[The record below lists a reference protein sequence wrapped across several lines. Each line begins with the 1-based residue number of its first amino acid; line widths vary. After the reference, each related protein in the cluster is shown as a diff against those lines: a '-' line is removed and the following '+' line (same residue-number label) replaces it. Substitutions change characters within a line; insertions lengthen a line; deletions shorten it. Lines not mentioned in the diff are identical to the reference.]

1 MRHYRLESWIDL
13 ARGVVP
19 EVTREAMQRHLRH
32 GCEKCSAEYAL
43 WSAMSGF
50 ATAET
55 VFDPPTEVVRTVKLA
70 LPGDARTRFTTRI
83 KEVAQLLFDSFQTP
97 QVEGVRA
104 AHLGGR
110 QLLYK
115 AGPIL
120 IDMRLEL
127 SDESGRCSLTGQVFH
142 SEKEPQAM
150 RDLSVHLLHGQS
162 ELANTQTNSLGEF
175 AIEYK
180 AAKDLQVAVEVSP
193 VKDVYLPLEGA
204 FWRPTRSA

>member
-1 MRHYRLESWIDL
+1 MRHYRLENWMDL

-19 EVTREAMQRHLRH
+19 EATRKAMQRHLGN
-32 GCEKCSAEYAL
+32 GCEQCSGEYAL
-43 WSAMSGF
+43 WAAMSQF
-50 ATAET
+50 AHSEAL
-55 VFDPPTEVVRTVKLA
+55 FQPPSDLVRTVKLA
-70 LPGDARTRFTTRI
+70 LPEGARTPVTTRI
-83 KEVAQLLFDSFQTP
+83 KEIAQLLFDSFQTP
-97 QVEGVRA
+97 QLEGVRA

-127 SDESGRCSLTGQVFH
+127 SEDSGRCSLTGQVFR

-150 RDLSVHLLHGQS
+150 QDLGVHLLRGKN

-180 AAKDLQVAVEVSP
+180 AEKDLQVAVEVSP
-193 VKDVYLPLEGA
+193 VKDVYLPLEGV
-204 FWRPTRSA
+204 FWRPARNN

>member
-1 MRHYRLESWIDL
+1 MRHYRFENWMDL

-19 EVTREAMQRHLRH
+19 EETREAMQRHLRH
-32 GCEKCSAEYAL
+32 GCQQCSAEYAL
-43 WSAMSGF
+43 WSAMSEF
-50 ATAET
+50 ASAET
-55 VFDPPTEVVRTVKLA
+55 VLNPPSEVVRTVKLA
-70 LPGDARTRFTTRI
+70 LPDGARTPVTARI
-83 KEVAQLLFDSFQTP
+83 KEIAQLLFDSFQTP
-97 QVEGVRA
+97 QIEGVRA

-127 SDESGRCSLTGQVFH
+127 SDDSGRCSLTGQVFR
-142 SEKEPQAM
+142 SEKEPEAM
-150 RDLSVHLLHGQS
+150 RDLGVHLLRGQS

-180 AAKDLQVAVEVSP
+180 AEKDLQVAVEVSP
-193 VKDVYLPLEGA
+193 VKDVYLPLEGT
-204 FWRPTRSA
+204 FWRPTRNS